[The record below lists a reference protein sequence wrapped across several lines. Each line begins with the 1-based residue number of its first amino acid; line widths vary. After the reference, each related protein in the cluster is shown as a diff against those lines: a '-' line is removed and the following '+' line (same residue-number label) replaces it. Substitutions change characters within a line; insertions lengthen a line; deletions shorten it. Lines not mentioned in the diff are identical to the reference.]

1 MDVEELSRAR
11 RQSEEQQE
19 GVVQRVSIFVDGA
32 NMYYAQKK
40 LGWYI
45 DFRKVLHFFGRD
57 AGHIISEA
65 YYYTGADTQSKNRD
79 VAFHEYLMYSGYTVR
94 TKAIKQMVDDTT
106 GEIVEKANLD
116 IELVIDMFN
125 TVTLFETCIL
135 MSGDGDFER
144 ALELVR
150 SKGKRIAVVAHPEMT
165 ARELRNVAGR
175 NYFDLRDL
183 ERSIAR
189 TDRLPDPGSPAGT
202 YQEME
207 DEELEEPAG
216 PPTHAQVNVWRSST
230 TISAQTTRPER
241 Y

>member
-1 MDVEELSRAR
+1 M
-11 RQSEEQQE
+11 
-19 GVVQRVSIFVDGA
+19 QRVSIFVDGA

-45 DFRKVLHFFGRD
+45 DFRKVLYFFGKE
-57 AGHIISEA
+57 AGNTISEA
-65 YYYTGADTQSKNRD
+65 YYYTGADSQSKNRD

-125 TVTLFETCIL
+125 TVTLYETCIL

-150 SKGKRIAVVAHPEMT
+150 SKGKRIAVVAHPDMT

-183 ERSIAR
+183 ERFIAR
-189 TDRLPDPGSPAGT
+189 TDRLPETNSLPGAFQDHQMVEGLPVGA
-202 YQEME
+202 
-207 DEELEEPAG
+207 EESSG
-216 PPTHAQVNVWRSST
+216 SQVAVWRT
-230 TISAQTTRPER
+230 GIIPAQAARQER

>member
-1 MDVEELSRAR
+1 
-11 RQSEEQQE
+11 
-19 GVVQRVSIFVDGA
+19 
-32 NMYYAQKK
+32 MYYAQKK

-45 DFRKVLHFFGRD
+45 DFRKVLQFFGRD
-57 AGHIISEA
+57 AGNVVSEA
-65 YYYTGADTQSKNRD
+65 YYYTGADSQSKNRD

-125 TVTLFETCIL
+125 TVTLYETCIL

-183 ERSIAR
+183 DRAIAR
-189 TDRLPDPGSPAGT
+189 TDRLPDANTPVEAFQVLDEEPLRRDG
-202 YQEME
+202 QE
-207 DEELEEPAG
+207 DE
-216 PPTHAQVNVWRSST
+216 HVNVWRAST
-230 TISAQTTRPER
+230 TIVTTQATRPER
-241 Y
+241 SERY

>member
-1 MDVEELSRAR
+1 M
-11 RQSEEQQE
+11 
-19 GVVQRVSIFVDGA
+19 QRVSIFVDGA

-45 DFRKVLHFFGRD
+45 DFRKVLQFFGRD
-57 AGHIISEA
+57 AGSAVSEA
-65 YYYTGADTQSKNRD
+65 YYYTGADIQSKNRD
-79 VAFHEYLMYSGYTVR
+79 SAFHEYLMYSGYTVR
-94 TKAIKQMVDDTT
+94 TKAIKQMVDDST

-125 TVTLFETCIL
+125 TVSLYDTCIL
-135 MSGDGDFER
+135 MSGDSDFER

-150 SKGKRIAVVAHPEMT
+150 SKGKRIAVVAHPDMT

-183 ERSIAR
+183 ERVVAR
-189 TDRLPDPGSPAGT
+189 TDRLPEPSLPDALFG
-202 YQEME
+202 
-207 DEELEEPAG
+207 DLEENFLAPPMHAVTEQGPAWRPAG
-216 PPTHAQVNVWRSST
+216 PPIAAQPHPLR
-230 TISAQTTRPER
+230 AAR